1 MSQITNNSPDC
12 PTPNSQQLK
21 FLHERLKLKLPAAEF
36 ENRCQRAERLRV
48 ICSQIELDDDALHS
62 AFLCVFAPFTP
73 AQREQIQTTYGVA
86 VREMVDGVAEMENI
100 SAFSNSNQGLV
111 SDENLRKMLIAMVN
125 DVRVVLIKLAD
136 QVDVLRSIKHE
147 PDDIKRAVA
156 QLTLDV
162 YARLANRLGVW
173 YLKWEMEDYALRYLE
188 PTDYHHVAKLLAEKR
203 TDREQYITSFIE
215 HIELSIRKAGL
226 TAKVYGRPKH
236 IYSIWRKM
244 KLKMLSFDNIHD
256 IRAIRI
262 LVDSIEHCYTAL
274 GLVHTHWQ
282 YLSGEF
288 DDYIATPKPNGYQ
301 SIHTAV
307 IGPQGKVVEVQI
319 RTHEMHAENEL
330 GVAAH
335 WRYKEKTGKDQNIDN
350 KIQWL
355 RQLLEW
361 KEDLNADQNLAAQFD
376 SETEAQRI
384 YVFTPK
390 GRVIDLPEGA
400 TAIDFA
406 YAIHTEVGHRT
417 RGTRINQKM
426 RPLNTLL
433 KTGDQIEVI
442 TVKTGSPSRDWIAL
456 PGFIKTNRA
465 RGRISHW
472 FKVQDRDQHLVLG
485 REKLERAL
493 SRQRLQD
500 LAFDKIV
507 TKAQR
512 YETIE
517 EMMIALGAGDVNAS
531 KLLSPFIEQR
541 QQKPDKPARP
551 RGKPKPA
558 PGNHPFIVQGV
569 GKLKTQIA
577 NCCQPMP
584 GDEIVG
590 YITRGRGITI
600 HQKQCSNMHALR
612 EADMKRLIDVS
623 WGQTDETRFVV
634 SVSVMAYNRSNLLH
648 DVTNALKD
656 DDIQILKAVLE
667 AQSDESTVIILLDI
681 EISGQ
686 QRLGLVLNQVENIP
700 NVLEVKRL
708 VAG

>member
-1 MSQITNNSPDC
+1 MTPENKKSPEKM
-12 PTPNSQQLK
+12 PTSEELSNFVCQQLVLELSEEV
-21 FLHERLKLKLPAAEF
+21 FLARVHKAQRLQK
-36 ENRCQRAERLRV
+36 
-48 ICSQIELDDDALHS
+48 ICAQIELDNEALTA
-62 AFLCVFAPFTP
+62 AFLNVFAPFSP
-73 AQREQIQTTYGVA
+73 VQLEKIQSSYGVA
-86 VREMVDGVAEMENI
+86 IKEMVAGIAQMENI
-100 SAFSNSNQGLV
+100 SAFSTSSQGSV

-136 QVDVLRSIKHE
+136 QVDVLRNIKNE
-147 PDDIKRAVA
+147 VDAFKRDVA
-156 QLTLDV
+156 KLTLDV

-188 PTDYHHVAKLLAEKR
+188 PADYHHVAKQLAEKR
-203 TDREQYITSFIE
+203 SDRERYIAAFIE
-215 HIELSIRKAGL
+215 CIELAIQKASL
-226 TAKVYGRPKH
+226 SARVYGRPKH

-244 KLKMLSFDNIHD
+244 KSKHISFSNIRD

-262 LVDSIEHCYTAL
+262 LVDNIDQCYTAL
-274 GLVHTHWQ
+274 GLVHTQWQ
-282 YLSGEF
+282 YLPGEF

-307 IGPQGKVVEVQI
+307 IGPKGKVVEVQI
-319 RTHEMHAENEL
+319 RTHEMHEENEL

-335 WRYKEKTGKDQNIDN
+335 WRYKEKAGKDQNIDN

-361 KEDLNADQNLAAQFD
+361 KEDLSADKNLAARFD
-376 SETEAQRI
+376 SETEESRI

-390 GRVIDLPEGA
+390 GKVMDLPSGA

-406 YAIHTEVGHRT
+406 YAVHTEVGHRT

-426 RPLNTLL
+426 RPLNTPL
-433 KTGDQIEVI
+433 KTGDQVEVI

-472 FKVQDRDQHLVLG
+472 FKTQDRDQYLSLG

-493 SRQRLQD
+493 NRHRLQD
-500 LAFDKIV
+500 LSFDKIA
-507 TKAQR
+507 AQANR
-512 YETIE
+512 YDSID
-517 EMMIALGAGDVNAS
+517 EMMIALGAGELKTA
-531 KLLSPFIEQR
+531 KLLRPFI
-541 QQKPDKPARP
+541 QQPDKPKDKINRP
-551 RGKPKPA
+551 RAKQIPS
-558 PGNHPFIVQGV
+558 NDQFIVQGV

-584 GDEIVG
+584 GDAIVG

-600 HQKQCSNMHALR
+600 HQSLCSNMNALR
-612 EADMKRLIDVS
+612 EEDLNRLIDVT
-623 WGQTDETRFVV
+623 WGQTDDARFVV
-634 SVSVMAYNRSNLLH
+634 SISVLAYNRSNMLH
-648 DVTNALKD
+648 DVTNVLTD
-656 DDIQILKAVLE
+656 DDVHILKAVLDLQE
-667 AQSDESTVIILLDI
+667 DESMVNILLDI

-686 QRLGLVLNQVENIP
+686 QRLGQVLNQVKNIP
-700 NVLEVKRL
+700 NVLEVKRII
-708 VAG
+708 